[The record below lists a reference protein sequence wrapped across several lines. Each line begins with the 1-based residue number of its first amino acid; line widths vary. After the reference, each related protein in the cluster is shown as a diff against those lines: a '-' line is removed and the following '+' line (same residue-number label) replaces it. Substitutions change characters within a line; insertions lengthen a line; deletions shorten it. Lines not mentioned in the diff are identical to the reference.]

1 MTHSVTT
8 SYVMLNCDARGVV
21 TLTLNRPDKRNAFDD
36 SVIAQLHEAIKHIA
50 NDSSVRAV
58 VLTGTG
64 SAFCAGMDLDHMRK
78 QGTHSPAENE
88 LDARAFANCL
98 HSLDTLNKPVIA
110 RVNGGAFGGG
120 VGLVACADIAI
131 GSEQAK
137 FALTEVRLG
146 IVPAVISPFVIAS
159 IGPRQARRW
168 FLSGDVMNAATAKHV
183 GLLHE
188 VVTATDLDAA
198 VEREI
203 ALLLQGGPA
212 ALAAAKQLIRNVE
225 NADDRHPINTAGLL
239 AQLRTSPEGQE
250 GLAAFNEKRLPS
262 WFKP

>member
-1 MTHSVTT
+1 MTRSVATT
-8 SYVMLNCDARGVV
+8 YVTLNSDARGVA
-21 TLTLNRPDKRNAFDD
+21 TLSLNRPDKRNAFDD
-36 SVIAQLHEAIKHIA
+36 VVIAQLHAAIKQLA
-50 NDSSVRAV
+50 NDSSVRVV
-58 VLTGTG
+58 VLTGAG

-78 QGTHSPAENE
+78 QGTQSPTENE

-120 VGLVACADIAI
+120 VGLVACTDIAI
-131 GSEQAK
+131 GSEQAT

-146 IVPAVISPFVIAS
+146 IVPAVISPYVIAA

-168 FLSGDVMNAATAKHV
+168 FLTGNVINAATAKHV

-188 VVTATDLDAA
+188 VVTATDLDAE
-198 VEREI
+198 VEREV
-203 ALLLQGGPA
+203 ALLLQGGPS
-212 ALAAAKQLIRNVE
+212 ALAAAKELIRDIE
-225 NADDRHPINTAGLL
+225 SADDGHPINTAGLL
-239 AQLRTSPEGQE
+239 AKLRASPEGQE
-250 GLAAFNEKRLPS
+250 GLAAFYEKRPPS

>member
-8 SYVMLNCDARGVV
+8 SYVMLNCDARGVA

-36 SVIAQLHEAIKHIA
+36 SVIAQLHAAIKHIA

-58 VLTGTG
+58 VLTGAG

-78 QGTHSPAENE
+78 QGTQSPMENE

-146 IVPAVISPFVIAS
+146 IVPAVISPFVIAA

-239 AQLRTSPEGQE
+239 AQLRASPEGQE